1 MKNTSKNILALCAV
15 SLSLCL
21 LSACGN
27 TQDSERWEKNQSAA
41 STVNTVEDKAYMDLT
56 TAEKVMPT
64 PFSSGLDVC
73 GDENSCFYQP
83 CNRVLDDIPVELLR
97 LRDENEV
104 GDWISS
110 FPSIENAPSDITEY
124 ANVYSFITSFDIAKD
139 EAESALS
146 VYLDSDDDQIRI
158 AREEFDTVFSGD
170 KSAVTK
176 EFASDYSIV
185 INDKVYC
192 PNWIYTHSV
201 SDYYEAGI
209 SAEEI
214 DSKVTLYSVF
224 GFTDEAREAFEDK
237 LSVYLNKR
245 VGITPKVQQ
254 NTYDTDYLQYDIY
267 EDELEDVFD
276 DSLVIDDVVE
286 IIDD

>member
-1 MKNTSKNILALCAV
+1 MKQKINVRLIGIAVLAVLATLICMTCVYYSLFQKQVKKDLKIQAQVLGETGAFDDV
-15 SLSLCL
+15 S
-21 LSACGN
+21 
-27 TQDSERWEKNQSAA
+27 
-41 STVNTVEDKAYMDLT
+41 
-56 TAEKVMPT
+56 T
-64 PFSSGLDVC
+64 P
-73 GDENSCFYQP
+73 
-83 CNRVLDDIPVELLR
+83 
-97 LRDENEV
+97 
-104 GDWISS
+104 
-110 FPSIENAPSDITEY
+110 AK
-124 ANVYSFITSFDIAKD
+124 SFDIAKD

-209 SAEEI
+209 SAEDI